1 MANFG
6 PFFGPW
12 MAIPC
17 QKRSPCFD
25 NFPNVSRDFLHF
37 LTTLWPWFEPVLL
50 SIFIHFPH
58 VLLQKSTT
66 QHSTYTLTDT
76 HTHTHMHTC
85 HWPFSCE
92 WLTFVV
98 TRGKTAKYAWKRQS
112 QWNLWRRLVAML
124 TGKSFVCGEVAT
136 DQSNHLLAGSLRSFP
151 RFQGQ
156 KRMIWGLGHALF
168 STYSQTLK
176 WVRSCAYFR
185 WTPRASDNTTWAIHG
200 KQKSGEEEWT
210 KHRVKVLLHMLKNP
224 CFLDKKCEVLSR
236 ETLFH
241 WIGPLMNERSYSVK
255 QCFSG

>member
-66 QHSTYTLTDT
+66 QHTTYTLTDT

-151 RFQGQ
+151 RFQGK

-176 WVRSCAYFR
+176 WVTSCA
-185 WTPRASDNTTWAIHG
+185 S
-200 KQKSGEEEWT
+200 SGEPLEQVITLRGPFMASRKVAT
-210 KHRVKVLLHMLKNP
+210 KSEPNIELRCCSTCSKTLVFSIKNA
-224 CFLDKKCEVLSR
+224 
-236 ETLFH
+236 
-241 WIGPLMNERSYSVK
+241 RSYPEK
-255 QCFSG
+255 HCFTE